1 MYQDWLII
9 LVLTSAYWETVS
21 TTVLINHSRFTSTK
35 TLTISMTAIMQ
46 KTINK

>member
-1 MYQDWLII
+1 MYQDWLIV

-21 TTVLINHSRFTSTK
+21 TAVLINHWRFTSTK
-35 TLTISMTAIMQ
+35 TLTISMTA